1 MTIFYRLGNSL
12 YVNITNACPCA
23 CVFCIRQSTDS
34 VGDADSLWL
43 EREPTVE
50 EVKRA
55 FDARDDLHDVDEV
68 VFCGYGEP
76 MVRAWDVLAIAKHIK
91 EKTGLKVRI
100 NTNGLVKLLA
110 PDFDVALLAG
120 VVDSASVSLNADDA
134 AEYVRIVQPV
144 FGPAAYD
151 AVVDFV
157 KETKQYMDV
166 TVTVMEDLGQARIDN
181 CRQIAK
187 TLGVPL
193 RVRSYM

>member
-43 EREPTVE
+43 EHEPTVE
-50 EVKRA
+50 EVKRT
-55 FDARDDLHDVDEV
+55 FDAREDLHDVDEV

-120 VVDSASVSLNADDA
+120 VADSVSVSLNADDT

-157 KETKQYMDV
+157 KEAKRYMDV
-166 TVTVMEDLGQARIDN
+166 TVTVMEDLGQTRIDN